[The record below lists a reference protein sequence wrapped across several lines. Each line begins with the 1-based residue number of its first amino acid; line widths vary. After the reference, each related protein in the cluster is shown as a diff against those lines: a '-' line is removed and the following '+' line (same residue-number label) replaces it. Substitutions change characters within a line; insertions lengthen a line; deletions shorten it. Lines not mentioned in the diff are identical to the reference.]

1 MLMAFNIASCS
12 VDLKKKEKNKKKKKE
27 ASENKWDFCVSFIPF
42 E

>member
-12 VDLKKKEKNKKKKKE
+12 VDLKKKKKKE
-27 ASENKWDFCVSFIPF
+27 ASENKWDFCASFIPF